1 MAEIQVLDD
10 STIDKIAAGEVVERP
25 ASVIKE
31 LVENAMDAGATAITV
46 EIKEGGIE
54 FIRVTDNGS
63 GIEKSQVR
71 NAFMRHATSKIRQV
85 ADLLDLH
92 SLGFRGEA
100 LSSIAAVS
108 KVELVT
114 KTKDDMTGIRYCLEG
129 AKETSFEEV
138 GAPDGTTF
146 IVRNLFFN
154 TPVRRKFLKTAMT
167 EGSYITDL
175 LEHLALSR
183 PEISFKYVLNGQ
195 TKFFT
200 TGDGDLKAIIYR
212 IFGRDVANEMIPFQ
226 IVDNDI
232 VLEGFLGR
240 PILNRA
246 NRNFEN
252 YFINQRYIKSKVIS
266 KAIEEGY
273 QSYLMQ
279 HRYPSCVIH
288 ITVPTQDVDVNVH
301 PNKMEVRF
309 SNQNSIYQ
317 MISMNIS
324 RFLSEQEMIPS
335 VSPGK
340 DETKKEKDVA
350 IKAPEPFEKERI
362 QNERIQNET
371 VKKDS
376 DKKDNVLREE
386 SSYNHAGKATT
397 HESVGQLLFNNKVA
411 YNRGETQQL
420 VNISRP
426 VESIDNPTES
436 VNVFARP
443 SIDSDKT
450 SDGLENDD
458 FFIDNRQ
465 TPRNSADIKRNIASN
480 TASAQITGQPMKPL
494 LNKILGSE
502 KGPDTSNLGVIK
514 AKEQIIVEK
523 PEQLNFF
530 DEKILTREAKQ
541 EYRIIGQV
549 FDTYWIIEYRDK
561 MLIIDQHAA
570 HEKVKYE
577 QILKKVEAH
586 EVFSQT
592 LTPPIIISVTPKE
605 ADIISKYG
613 TYFEELGFQIEDF
626 GMNAYA
632 IRSIP
637 YDLFGYE
644 SKELFEEILTE
655 LSDNPVHGVP
665 QVIREKIASM
675 ACKAA
680 VKGNNSL
687 TFEEAD
693 KLIEQLLTL
702 DNPYNCP
709 HGRPTIISMSKY
721 EIEKKFKRIV

>member
-1 MAEIQVLDD
+1 MAEIHVLDD
-10 STIDKIAAGEVVERP
+10 NTIDKIAAGEVVERP
-25 ASVIKE
+25 SSVVKE

-54 FIRVTDNGS
+54 FIRVTDNGG

-71 NAFMRHATSKIRQV
+71 NAFLRHATSKISQV
-85 ADLLDLH
+85 TDLQTLQ

-108 KVELVT
+108 KVEIVT

-129 AKETSFEEV
+129 GKETEFEEV

-183 PEISFKYVLNGQ
+183 PEISFKYVINGQ

-200 TGDGDLKAIIYR
+200 NGDGDLKAIIYR
-212 IFGRDVANEMIPFQ
+212 IFGRDIANEMIPFQ
-226 IVDNDI
+226 IVDQEL
-232 VLEGFLGR
+232 VLEGFLGK

-252 YFINQRYIKSKVIS
+252 YFVNRRFIKSKLLS

-279 HRYPSCVIH
+279 HRYPFCVIH
-288 ITVPTQDVDVNVH
+288 ITVPTTDVDVNVH
-301 PNKMEVRF
+301 PTKMEVRF
-309 SNQNSIYQ
+309 SNQNSVYR
-317 MISMNIS
+317 MIAQNIS
-324 RFLSEQEMIPS
+324 EFLAAQEMIP
-335 VSPGK
+335 K
-340 DETKKEKDVA
+340 AALDEKEKKAETKPEK
-350 IKAPEPFEKERI
+350 IEAPEPFEKTRI
-362 QNERIQNET
+362 QEQL
-371 VKKDS
+371 
-376 DKKDNVLREE
+376 LREE
-386 SSYNHAGKATT
+386 SSYNHTGGKAAK
-397 HESVGQLLFNNKVA
+397 HEEVGQFLFNNKVA
-411 YNRGETQQL
+411 YNREETKKVLPQPLQ
-420 VNISRP
+420 
-426 VESIDNPTES
+426 ED
-436 VNVFARP
+436 VFF
-443 SIDSDKT
+443 
-450 SDGLENDD
+450 E
-458 FFIDNRQ
+458 DNREQ
-465 TPRNSADIKRNIASN
+465 PVKNEAPSAPGKN
-480 TASAQITGQPMKPL
+480 TL
-494 LNKILGSE
+494 LQKILGGE
-502 KGPDTSNLGVIK
+502 KEPDRNSTGIIK
-514 AKEQIIVEK
+514 AKEQIIIEK

-530 DEKILTREAKQ
+530 DEKILTREAKE

-561 MLIIDQHAA
+561 LLIIDQHAA

-577 QILKKVEAH
+577 QILKKVENH
-586 EVFSQT
+586 EILSQT

-605 ADIISKYG
+605 ADIIRNYS

-632 IRSIP
+632 IRGIP

-644 SKELFEEILTE
+644 VKELFETILTE
-655 LSDNPVHGVP
+655 MSENPVRGVP
-665 QVIREKIASM
+665 QSIREKIASM

-680 VKGNNSL
+680 VKGNNSM
-687 TFEEAD
+687 TYEEAD
-693 KLIEQLLTL
+693 TLIEQLLNL
-702 DNPYNCP
+702 ENPYNCP
-709 HGRPTIISMSKY
+709 HGRPTIVTMSKY
-721 EIEKKFKRIV
+721 EMEKKFKRIV

>member
-1 MAEIQVLDD
+1 MASIHVLDD
-10 STIDKIAAGEVVERP
+10 NTIDKIAAGEVVERP

-31 LVENAMDAGATAITV
+31 LVENAMDAGAKAITV

-54 FIRVTDNGS
+54 FIRVTDDGG
-63 GIEKSQVR
+63 GIEKAQVR
-71 NAFMRHATSKIRQV
+71 NAFLRHATSKIQD
-85 ADLLDLH
+85 ATDLTRLK

-108 KVELVT
+108 KVEIIT
-114 KTKDDMTGIRYCLEG
+114 KTKDEMTGVRYCLEG
-129 AKETSFEEV
+129 GKELSFEEV

-212 IFGRDVANEMIPFQ
+212 IFGRDIANEMIPFQ
-226 IVDNDI
+226 VVDKNI
-232 VLEGFLGR
+232 VLEGFLGK
-240 PILNRA
+240 PVLNRA

-252 YFINQRYIKSKVIS
+252 YFVNQRYIKSKIVS

-273 QSYLMQ
+273 QSYMMQ
-279 HRYPSCVIH
+279 HRYPFCVIH
-288 ITVPTQDVDVNVH
+288 ITVPTDEVDVNVH
-301 PNKMEVRF
+301 PTKMEVRF
-309 SNQNSIYQ
+309 SNQNGVYQ
-317 MISMNIS
+317 LISTHVA
-324 RFLSEQEMIPS
+324 RFLEAQEMIPS
-335 VSPGK
+335 VTFGA
-340 DETKKEKDVA
+340 DKKEKEQTV
-350 IKAPEPFEKERI
+350 KLQAPEPFEKERI
-362 QNERIQNET
+362 IEQQPPKAEQPAWIAATTKRT
-371 VKKDS
+371 VKES
-376 DKKDNVLREE
+376 PMMFREE
-386 SSYNHAGKATT
+386 SSYNHEGTATKQD
-397 HESVGQLLFNNKVA
+397 EIGQFLYNNKVA
-411 YNRGETQQL
+411 YNREDAGKKPL
-420 VNISRP
+420 VEPSAP
-426 VESIDNPTES
+426 AMSSTTAEADESFFVDNRVTKTES
-436 VNVFARP
+436 LIKQEVNPV
-443 SIDSDKT
+443 S
-450 SDGLENDD
+450 
-458 FFIDNRQ
+458 
-465 TPRNSADIKRNIASN
+465 
-480 TASAQITGQPMKPL
+480 L
-494 LNKILGSE
+494 LNKILGEE
-502 KGPDTSNLGVIK
+502 KKPDTKDNIIK

-523 PEQLNFF
+523 PQQLNFF
-530 DEKILTREAKQ
+530 DEKILTKEAKQ
-541 EYRIIGQV
+541 EYRMIGQV
-549 FDTYWIIEYRDK
+549 FDTYWMIEYRDK
-561 MLIIDQHAA
+561 MLMIDQHAA

-577 QILKKVEAH
+577 QILKKVEKH
-586 EVFSQT
+586 EILSQT
-592 LTPPIIISVTPKE
+592 LTPPIIISVTPRE
-605 ADIISKYG
+605 ADVLKLYQ
-613 TYFEELGFQIEDF
+613 TYFEELGFEIEDF

-632 IRSIP
+632 IRGIP

-655 LSDNPVHGVP
+655 LSDNPIRGVP
-665 QVIREKIASM
+665 TIIREKIASM

-687 TFEEAD
+687 SRQEAEL
-693 KLIEQLLTL
+693 LIEQLLEL